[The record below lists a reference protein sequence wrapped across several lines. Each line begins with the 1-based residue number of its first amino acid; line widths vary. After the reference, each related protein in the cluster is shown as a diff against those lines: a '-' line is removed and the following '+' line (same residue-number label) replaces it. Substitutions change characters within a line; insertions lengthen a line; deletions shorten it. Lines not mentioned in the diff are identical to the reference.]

1 MQLRLQSDS
10 RLNVLLTRDRPHAP
24 EHWTTQLPQLLEPQG
39 VVAYVASSVEEAYD
53 VATTHTIHA
62 AVIDL
67 ACPRGAS
74 KSRSATDHA
83 IGAIELFRRL
93 PHSPPL
99 VVLHASSSPR
109 QIDRIMRESLR
120 LGVFCVIKKPVD
132 LHQLLEVFRRL
143 VDRQYQGAWPATAPG
158 ISKQK
163 KQHGS
168 HH

>member
-1 MQLRLQSDS
+1 MIQLRLQSDS

-39 VVAYVASSVEEAYD
+39 VTAYVASTVEEAYG
-53 VATTHTIHA
+53 VATAHTIHA

-67 ACPRGAS
+67 ACPRGCA
-74 KSRSATDHA
+74 KSRAATDHA

-99 VVLHASSSPR
+99 VVLHASTSQR
-109 QIDRIMRESLR
+109 QVDRIMRESLR
-120 LGVFCVIKKPVD
+120 LGVFCVLKKPVD

-143 VDRQYQGAWPATAPG
+143 VDRQYRGAWPPATPR
-158 ISKQK
+158 INKPNQPNN
-163 KQHGS
+163 Q
-168 HH
+168 